1 MNTAPFSSWD
11 DATSLIPWGA
21 ESFGEWLFLALAVLA
36 FIAVLV
42 RAVQHEN
49 DCMVHVVRT
58 STSPRPTGG
67 SPSPSGPS
75 PSSERSRVV

>member
-21 ESFGEWLFLALAVLA
+21 ESLGEWLFLGLAVLA
-36 FIAVLV
+36 FLAMLV

-49 DCMVHVVRT
+49 SCMVHIVTDVRVAEADGKV
-58 STSPRPTGG
+58 PEP
-67 SPSPSGPS
+67 
-75 PSSERSRVV
+75 ERAVA

>member
-21 ESFGEWLFLALAVLA
+21 ESLGEWLFLGLVVLA
-36 FIAVLV
+36 FLV

-49 DCMVHVVRT
+49 SCMVHIVRDVHVAEADGKL
-58 STSPRPTGG
+58 PEP
-67 SPSPSGPS
+67 
-75 PSSERSRVV
+75 ERTVA

>member
-21 ESFGEWLFLALAVLA
+21 ESFGEWLFLGLAVLA
-36 FIAVLV
+36 FLAMLV

-49 DCMVHVVRT
+49 SCMVHIVTDVHVAEADGKL
-58 STSPRPTGG
+58 PEPE
-67 SPSPSGPS
+67 PA
-75 PSSERSRVV
+75 VA

>member
-49 DCMVHVVRT
+49 DCMVHVVTDVHVAEADGRVAE
-58 STSPRPTGG
+58 P
-67 SPSPSGPS
+67 
-75 PSSERSRVV
+75 ERAVA

>member
-1 MNTAPFSSWD
+1 MDTAPFSSWD

-49 DCMVHVVRT
+49 DCMVHVVTDVRVAEADGKVAE
-58 STSPRPTGG
+58 P
-67 SPSPSGPS
+67 
-75 PSSERSRVV
+75 ERAVA

>member
-36 FIAVLV
+36 FFAVLV

-49 DCMVHVVRT
+49 DCMVHVVT
-58 STSPRPTGG
+58 DVQIAEADAKVAEP
-67 SPSPSGPS
+67 
-75 PSSERSRVV
+75 ERAVA

>member
-21 ESFGEWLFLALAVLA
+21 ESFGEWLFLGLAVLA
-36 FIAVLV
+36 FLAMLV

-49 DCMVHVVRT
+49 SCMVHIVTDVHVAEADGKV
-58 STSPRPTGG
+58 PEP
-67 SPSPSGPS
+67 
-75 PSSERSRVV
+75 ERAVA

>member
-21 ESFGEWLFLALAVLA
+21 ESFGEWLFLGLAVLA
-36 FIAVLV
+36 FLAMLV

-49 DCMVHVVRT
+49 SCMVHIVTDVHVAET
-58 STSPRPTGG
+58 DGKVPEP
-67 SPSPSGPS
+67 
-75 PSSERSRVV
+75 ERAVA